1 MPRAKKQE
9 TETKEIKTET
19 VEKAYESIPRFQL
32 GEMAHLGVNVFN
44 GVTTDEMKRE
54 LNFPASVK
62 TYKQMQYH
70 GAINASLTLFDNI
83 ISKVEWKFNP
93 PSDATEQEK
102 EQCKI
107 IQSMMHDMDQS
118 WTEFVSDVL
127 SCNIFGFSVHEK
139 VYRRRYKSNGSKYN
153 DGVIAWKKLPI
164 RSQESI
170 EKFLYDDSGNEI
182 TGVKQN
188 LSLVNNPSNKLRLK
202 NEIIIPASKMLLF
215 RTGKHRGDPFGKSP
229 LRNAYLSWRFI
240 TVLEE
245 LEAVSVS
252 KDISGIP
259 LLYLPPQYLSAD
271 ASPEQKAIRAQF
283 ENQMRNMHMN
293 NQTSIILPAVYD
305 EVTKQKLFSLELLSM
320 DGKKSFDLNAIKAYY
335 QNAIYTSLSA
345 DILLLGT
352 GSTGSF
358 ALAQFKNSIAAANAE
373 ALAKMI
379 CEVIQ
384 KDLITQTYEL
394 NGWNTDRMGSMDYD
408 GLEAADLETFSKF
421 IQRAAAVGLVPKTL
435 DVINTIL
442 EMGGMDKLPEETTQE
457 ELDVML
463 TPETSK
469 SGTGMEQGLPSGTG
483 NAVSENNTSDLNT
496 SNAA

>member
-1 MPRAKKQE
+1 MPRAKKNPE
-9 TETKEIKTET
+9 PITENL
-19 VEKAYESIPRFQL
+19 EKAYETIPRFQL
-32 GEMAHLGVNVFN
+32 GELAHLGVEVFD
-44 GVTTDEMKRE
+44 GVSTGEMKRE
-54 LNFPASVK
+54 LNFPNSIK

-70 GAINASLTLFDNI
+70 GAVNASLTLFDNI
-83 ISKVEWKFNP
+83 LSKVQWKFNP
-93 PSDATEQEK
+93 PAEATEQEK
-102 EQCKI
+102 EQAKI
-107 IQSMMHDMDQS
+107 IQSMMHDMEQS
-118 WTEFVSDVL
+118 WTEFISDVL

-139 VYRRRYKSNGSKYN
+139 VYRRRYKTNGSKFN
-153 DGVIAWKKLPI
+153 DGIIGWKKLPI

-170 EKFLYDDSGNEI
+170 EKFLFDDSGNEI

-188 LSLVNNPSNKLRLK
+188 LSLVHNPSGRARLK

-293 NQTSIILPAVYD
+293 NQTSIILPAVFD

-379 CEVIQ
+379 CEVLQ
-384 KDLITQTYEL
+384 KDLIAQTYTL
-394 NGWNTDRMGSMDYD
+394 NGWDTSRMGMLDFD
-408 GLEAADLETFSKF
+408 GLEVADLETFSKF
-421 IQRAAAVGLVPKTL
+421 VQRCAATGLIPRNL

-442 EMGGMDKLPEETTQE
+442 ETGGMDMLPENTTQE
-457 ELDVML
+457 ELDAML
-463 TPETSK
+463 TPVTSK
-469 SGTGMEQGLPSGTG
+469 SGAGMEEGLPSGTG
-483 NAVSENNTSDLNT
+483 DAVSGNNTSDLNT
-496 SNAA
+496 ENAA